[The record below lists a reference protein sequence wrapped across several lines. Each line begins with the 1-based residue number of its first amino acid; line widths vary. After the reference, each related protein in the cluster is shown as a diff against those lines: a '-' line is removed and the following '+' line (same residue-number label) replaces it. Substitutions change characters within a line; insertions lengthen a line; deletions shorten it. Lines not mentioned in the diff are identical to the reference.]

1 MMGFWM
7 NQQVGGWMGRWVHN
21 EEESGGMGVVGGQRD
36 EWAGGWMMDGWM
48 CRRVQRKYIS

>member
-21 EEESGGMGVVGGQRD
+21 EEESGGMGVVGGRTD

-48 CRRVQRKYIS
+48 CRRVQR